1 MKIEKEEN
9 FEEERSYLINER
21 NVDENLILELEKEVI
36 KEVERKEQARKINLF
51 NTRHSKKIL
60 DNYKLVLVYFYDR
73 KSDTLYFRN
82 VVKYDAVNYT
92 RSNVIHLFVG
102 GIVLLL
108 GLYSRL
114 HSGDIKQLKIV
125 IFLGIYVV
133 LSGALFFIVHCY
145 KDLKYSK
152 LDRKNWFD
160 GFLKPSLVFTRLA
173 YLGYSLCFIF
183 YLVFQL
189 YIWVVY
195 FEVYNGKGIIGF
207 AFYLYL
213 IYFAIILIK
222 LFLNIMQMDIVLAIL
237 TVLFP
242 LILGTIT
249 DKNWN
254 LAALFI
260 TLIYLLISKDIWRLQ
275 AGRTEPHLRY
285 NLDDEVIKNNIYRSK
300 VLISVMSIIVYLI
313 FKLLNVVEDF
323 IGGSIYLKIILK
335 LTDTHMPKDIF
346 ILTLYSGLDKIFILM
361 ILISISAIIGDRMKK
376 KYLAPTIEAIVN
388 SIEKQ
393 IYKET
398 ETNEA
403 EELTKK
409 LDDWKKASKRNHRK
423 KK

>member
-1 MKIEKEEN
+1 MKIEKDKN

-21 NVDENLILELEKEVI
+21 NVDEDLILELEKEAI
-36 KEVERKEQARKINLF
+36 KEVERKEQARKINRF
-51 NTRHSKKIL
+51 NTRHSKTKIL
-60 DNYKLVLVYFYDR
+60 DNYKLVLVYSYDR
-73 KSDTLYFRN
+73 KSNTLCFEN
-82 VVKYDAVNYT
+82 VVKYDAVNYKWT
-92 RSNVIHLFVG
+92 TILLHLLVWLSAFLIG
-102 GIVLLL
+102 C
-108 GLYSRL
+108 LYSNKVCAVFVRYMML
-114 HSGDIKQLKIV
+114 SIILACIIWRYK
-125 IFLGIYVV
+125 GI
-133 LSGALFFIVHCY
+133 
-145 KDLKYSK
+145 KYSK
-152 LDRKNWFD
+152 LDRKNWLD
-160 GFLKPSLVFTRLA
+160 GFFKPSLVSTRLA
-173 YLGYSLCFIF
+173 YLGYALCFIF
-183 YLVFQL
+183 YLAFQL
-189 YIWVVY
+189 YIWAVY
-195 FEVYNGKGIIGF
+195 FEDYDGKGIIGF

-213 IYFAIILIK
+213 IYFAITLIK
-222 LFLNIMQMDIVLAIL
+222 LFLNIMQLDIVLVTL

-249 DKNWN
+249 DENWN

-275 AGRTEPHLRY
+275 PGRTNPHLRY

-313 FKLLNVVEDF
+313 FKLLNVLDDF
-323 IGGSIYLKIILK
+323 IGGGIYLKIILK
-335 LTDTHMPKDIF
+335 LMDVHMPKDIF
-346 ILTLYSGLDKIFILM
+346 ILTLYSGLDKIFTLV
-361 ILISISAIIGDRMKK
+361 ILISISASIGEHMKK

-398 ETNEA
+398 ETNKT